1 MASINFRT
9 KGSNKPEASIY
20 VTFRNGRDCIL
31 EMKSGITAPM
41 SDWITGGKVVVKRND
56 PHHYIKQNLQASL
69 DGLRSKISDEINKT
83 TDYTKEWLEG
93 CVNEYHGI
101 KPKTNDLLLD
111 YFDKYV
117 NYISNQ
123 VANIRSQNT
132 TKTYVTSRSRI
143 EEFQNYKGREYRV
156 QDVDITLKGQFIEWA
171 RNIAKYRPATYMKT
185 VKQIKTVLKY
195 AKRNGIDVDETYLQD
210 TESMEIQKRKI
221 TGVSIVFLSVEE
233 IAHLMRYE
241 GLDHLV
247 NARDWLV
254 ISCWTGCRVSDL
266 MKLTSAN
273 IHTTISG
280 EKAIKYTQ
288 QKTGDKITA
297 PYHPHVAQII
307 ERNGGNFP
315 RPITPQ
321 RYNDYIKEVC
331 RLVGMK
337 DQIEGEKHNPE
348 INRKE
353 RGIFPKYELV
363 TSHIGRRSFAS
374 NHYGQLPTEVVMLVT
389 GHDTVRQFL
398 DYVGKDPEEHIVLM
412 HKFYNQPEIAF
423 NVSRTS

>member
-56 PHHYIKQNLQASL
+56 PLHYIKQNLQASL

-83 TDYTKEWLEG
+83 NDYTKEWLEG
-93 CVNEYHGI
+93 CVNDYHGI
-101 KPKTNDLLLD
+101 KPKTNDLLVD

-117 NYISNQ
+117 NYITNQ
-123 VANIRSQNT
+123 VANTRSQNT

-143 EEFQNYKGREYRV
+143 EEFQKYKGREYRV
-156 QDVDITLKGQFIEWA
+156 QEVNITLKGQFIEWA

-247 NARDWLV
+247 NARDWLI

-315 RPITPQ
+315 RPITAQ

-398 DYVGKDPEEHIVLM
+398 DYVGKDPEEHIALM